1 LGCEVVMFKFEGK
14 KTIIALFPFLI
25 LFLAWML
32 AMGTLVSYNK
42 LNVIFITLPY
52 ILAFFAL
59 VLCVWFQHSRVF
71 YAVAVLLF
79 TMSVISSKNG
89 LNQKAL
95 VNGISLLIPVGFIM
109 LAVMEERGIT
119 SKNGLIKG
127 IVFIFLTFFI
137 LIDAGTVNPALA
149 GLKQTHLAFRIM
161 EDKGIPGLSIFL
173 FIVCLC
179 VLLARFLILSS
190 MMDIAF
196 TGAALCSF
204 IILHFAGYP
213 DVLSIFFSAVF
224 LIFIIALFEASYSL
238 AFHDTL
244 TGVLSRRAMEQEIL
258 RLGNKYTVAMVD
270 IDHFKRVNDTYGHQ
284 IGDDVL
290 KMIASLIN
298 KNIQSGKVFRY
309 GGEEFA
315 IIFPRRSPDEVI
327 DQLDMLRINIE
338 KRPFIIRGKDR
349 PKKKPKRIISRR
361 KGEGSINVTVSI
373 GVAEKTE
380 KMRSAAE
387 VIEEADRALYKAK
400 KNGRNCIVY

>member
-1 LGCEVVMFKFEGK
+1 MFKFEGK

-298 KNIQSGKVFRY
+298 KNIQ
-309 GGEEFA
+309 
-315 IIFPRRSPDEVI
+315 
-327 DQLDMLRINIE
+327 
-338 KRPFIIRGKDR
+338 
-349 PKKKPKRIISRR
+349 
-361 KGEGSINVTVSI
+361 
-373 GVAEKTE
+373 
-380 KMRSAAE
+380 
-387 VIEEADRALYKAK
+387 
-400 KNGRNCIVY
+400 

>member
-1 LGCEVVMFKFEGK
+1 MFKFEGK
-14 KTIIALFPFLI
+14 KAIIALFPFLI

-32 AMGTLVSYNK
+32 AMGILVSYNK

-79 TMSVISSKNG
+79 TMSVISNESG

-95 VNGISLLIPVGFIM
+95 VNGISLIIPIGFIM

-119 SKNGLIKG
+119 SKNGLVKG
-127 IVFIFLTFFI
+127 LVFIFLTIFI
-137 LIDAGTVNPALA
+137 LIDAGTGNPALA
-149 GLKQTHLAFRIM
+149 GLKQANFAFRLM
-161 EDKGIPGLSIFL
+161 EGKGIPGLSIFL

-196 TGAALCSF
+196 SGATLGSF

-258 RLGNKYTVAMVD
+258 RLGNKYTIAMVD

-284 IGDDVL
+284 VGDDVL
-290 KMIASLIN
+290 KMISSMIS

-315 IIFPRRSPDEVI
+315 VIFPRKSPDEVI
-327 DQLDMLRINIE
+327 EQLDTLRMNIE
-338 KRPFIIRGKDR
+338 KRPLIIRGKDR
-349 PKKKPKRIISRR
+349 PKKKPKRITNRK
-361 KGEGSINVTVSI
+361 KGEGSINITVSI

-380 KMRSAAE
+380 KTRSAVE
-387 VIEEADRALYKAK
+387 VIEEADKALYKAK
-400 KNGRNCIVY
+400 RNGRNCIVY